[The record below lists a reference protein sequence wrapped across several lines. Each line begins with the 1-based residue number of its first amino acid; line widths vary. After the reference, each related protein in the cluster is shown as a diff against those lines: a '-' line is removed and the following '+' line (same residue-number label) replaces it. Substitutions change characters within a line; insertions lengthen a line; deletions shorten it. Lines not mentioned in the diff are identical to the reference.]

1 MRRTV
6 LVVLI
11 LGIGRLASLMAG
23 EASVL
28 SAETRPTTD
37 LVTSAVAVEV
47 LGQSPPK
54 PGPGYALQLNRITL
68 SAGSRMTED
77 GSLGGTILYI
87 ESGEIEWTTMA
98 GLPLLT
104 RTRRVGTGAVRTVP
118 AALLT
123 VGHEVILQPGDAI
136 YTGGD
141 VVYAA
146 RTAAGAT
153 AVILCAALQ
162 PSDPLEAPFFA
173 KSSPPIPGAWI
184 DPSEAR

>member
-11 LGIGRLASLMAG
+11 LGIGCLASLMAG
-23 EASVL
+23 EGSVL
-28 SAETRPTTD
+28 SAETRPT
-37 LVTSAVAVEV
+37 VGPERSAVAVEV
-47 LGQSPPK
+47 LGQGPPK
-54 PGPGYALQLNRITL
+54 PGLAYALQLNRIAL

-77 GSLGGTILYI
+77 GSVGGTILYI
-87 ESGEIEWTTMA
+87 ESGEIEWTTIA

-123 VGHEVILQPGDAI
+123 VGHEVMLQPGDAI

-146 RTAAGAT
+146 RNAAGTA

-162 PSDPLEAPFFA
+162 PSDPLETPFFA
-173 KSSPPIPGAWI
+173 KRSPPIPGARI
-184 DPSEAR
+184 DPNEAR